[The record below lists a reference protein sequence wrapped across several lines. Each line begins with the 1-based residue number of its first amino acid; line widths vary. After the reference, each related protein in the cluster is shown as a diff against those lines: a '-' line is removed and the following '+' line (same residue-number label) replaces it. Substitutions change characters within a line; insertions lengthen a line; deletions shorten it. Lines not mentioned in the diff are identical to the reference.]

1 MRLILCQIGDAGLKE
16 EAGELGL
23 QGLLGQKGEPG
34 MMGTDGPPGPT
45 GEAGLIGEPGP
56 EGGLGG
62 NENKG
67 AKIQP
72 GPSGDQGPQGDDG
85 DQGAQGECADL
96 GCAWGGGGCACGVLR
111 PMVQVVH
118 LPWTNRTSFTYLPKS
133 ELCIPFNYCKCT
145 VFYNLNRS
153 QNQKVCL
160 TSKQFICYP
169 F

>member
-1 MRLILCQIGDAGLKE
+1 MRLVLGQIGDACLKE

-23 QGLLGQKGEPG
+23 QGLQGQKGEPG
-34 MMGTDGPPGPT
+34 MMGTDVLPGPT
-45 GEAGLIGEPGP
+45 GEAGP
-56 EGGLGG
+56 EGALAD
-62 NENKG
+62 NEQKG

-72 GPSGDQGPQGDDG
+72 GPSGDQGPQGDNG

-96 GCAWGGGGCACGVLR
+96 GCGWGGEWACGELH

-118 LPWTNRTSFTYLPKS
+118 LPWTNRTPFTYLLKS

-153 QNQKVCL
+153 QNQKVSL

>member
-62 NENKG
+62 NEDKG

-72 GPSGDQGPQGDDG
+72 GPSGDQGS
-85 DQGAQGECADL
+85 QGECADL
-96 GCAWGGGGCACGVLR
+96 GCDWGGGCACGVLR

-118 LPWTNRTSFTYLPKS
+118 LPWTNRTPFTYLLKS
-133 ELCIPFNYCKCT
+133 ELCVPFNYCKCT

>member
-1 MRLILCQIGDAGLKE
+1 MRLVLCQIGDACLKE

-23 QGLLGQKGEPG
+23 QGLQGQKGEPG
-34 MMGTDGPPGPT
+34 MMGTDVLPGPT

-56 EGGLGG
+56 EGAPAD
-62 NENKG
+62 NEQKG

-96 GCAWGGGGCACGVLR
+96 GCGWGGEWACGVLH

-118 LPWTNRTSFTYLPKS
+118 LPWTNRTPFTYLLKS

-153 QNQKVCL
+153 QNQKLSL